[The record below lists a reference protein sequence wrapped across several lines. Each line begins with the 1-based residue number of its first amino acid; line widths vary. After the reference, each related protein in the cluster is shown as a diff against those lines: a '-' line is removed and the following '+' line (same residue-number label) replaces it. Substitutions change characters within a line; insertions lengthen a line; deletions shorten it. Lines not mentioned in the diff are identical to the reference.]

1 MKVCAFVLYRT
12 PRFTCPQ
19 PTKYKPAGLPFAEN
33 PNPDTFLKFPLD
45 GMEAL
50 DTHIVSVSIQLRIF
64 VDIAIVRKL
73 FFPKLEAASVVA
85 ERRAAVELKSKP
97 RATAL
102 IALG

>member
-1 MKVCAFVLYRT
+1 MKVGAFVLYRT

-73 FFPKLEAASVVA
+73 FFVFAKLEVSRQRGGR
-85 ERRAAVELKSKP
+85 EESCS
-97 RATAL
+97 
-102 IALG
+102 